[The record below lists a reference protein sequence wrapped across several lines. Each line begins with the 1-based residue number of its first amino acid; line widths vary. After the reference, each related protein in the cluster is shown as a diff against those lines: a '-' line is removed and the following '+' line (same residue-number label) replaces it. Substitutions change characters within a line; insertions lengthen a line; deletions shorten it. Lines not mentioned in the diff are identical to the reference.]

1 MTTITA
7 PTIAPAVA
15 DKVWTVQV
23 EAVLDDDAAA
33 KVDDVTLESMV
44 ELMLR
49 TQGVR
54 TAGVRPGGEEPT
66 VLTVQIV
73 LLAPNS
79 SAALRLASGLVHACA
94 GYGGLR
100 GVQFRSGRLVG

>member
-54 TAGVRPGGEEPT
+54 TARVTPGDEGPR
-66 VLTVQIV
+66 VLTVQIG
-73 LLAPNS
+73 LLAADAT
-79 SAALRLASGLVHACA
+79 AALARASGLVQACA
-94 GYGGLR
+94 GYAGLR
-100 GVQFRSGRLVG
+100 GVLPRRGQLVA